1 MCTWFSVLQNLNK
14 THMSQED
21 WQKAYRRAVEHI
33 KFVFE
38 LYDLQV
44 RSGRYFLHEHPATA
58 TSWKL
63 PVVTEFCARYPH
75 LYAITMD
82 MCQFGMSTPNARG
95 ELIPAQKPTRWLT
108 NSPCLAEKLEKHCP
122 GMHTHEPL
130 LGGRAKA
137 A

>member
-1 MCTWFSVLQNLNK
+1 MCTWFSLLQNLNK
-14 THMSQED
+14 KHMSQED

-38 LYDLQV
+38 LYDIQV
-44 RSGRYFLHEHPATA
+44 RGGRYFLHEHPATA

-82 MCQFGMSTPNARG
+82 MCQFGMTTPNARG
-95 ELIPAQKPTRWLT
+95 EPTPAKKPTRWLT
-108 NSPCLAEKLEKHCP
+108 NSPCLAEQLEQHCP
-122 GMHTHEPL
+122 GTHVHEPL
-130 LGGRAKA
+130 LGLSLIHI
-137 A
+137 